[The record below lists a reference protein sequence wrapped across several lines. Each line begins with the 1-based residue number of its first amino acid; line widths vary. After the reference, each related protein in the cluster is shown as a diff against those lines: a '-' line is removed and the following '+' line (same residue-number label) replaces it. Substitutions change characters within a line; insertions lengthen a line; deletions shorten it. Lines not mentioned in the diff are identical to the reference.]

1 MSFKISKIFA
11 IPLIFSSFFFDKKNK
26 LKKENANV
34 KNSPANKNDLDLY
47 HGMGVSFLCNAT
59 RKGFDLDFPKT
70 LNVASAT
77 FASVISQK
85 HGGKIIER
93 KKEQTVDIKQLQ
105 FIASLQLVE
114 SALQI
119 CPDNVPEKIEKQF
132 KIETERLKKL
142 QGLQKSFFYLNIEL
156 TELSSWIL
164 QIASPSIFATESTF
178 NCGKISLTITGML
191 LVTITCSNK
200 SFLLNLS

>member
-1 MSFKISKIFA
+1 MLSLVLLINNKLNMGLKISKIFA
-11 IPLIFSSFFFDKKNK
+11 IPLIFSPFLFDINSG
-26 LKKENANV
+26 LNNVNANV
-34 KNSPANKNDLDLY
+34 KNLPANKNDLDLY

-93 KKEQTVDIKQLQ
+93 NKVQPVDIKQLQ

-114 SALQI
+114 SALKV
-119 CPDNVPEKIEKQF
+119 CPDNVPEKIEKEF

-142 QGLQKSFFYLNIEL
+142 QGL
-156 TELSSWIL
+156 
-164 QIASPSIFATESTF
+164 
-178 NCGKISLTITGML
+178 
-191 LVTITCSNK
+191 
-200 SFLLNLS
+200 